1 MGAPTRTE
9 PNDTVEEATDL
20 YFDTNPLPDSLDA
33 TDTDDW
39 YRILDLVGDTAD
51 NQLDAQEY
59 SIGLKRTSG
68 ANVKGILMEPN
79 GLELGEIYSD
89 GGLEELLFIVP
100 RDGDY
105 FLWITSDPKGSSA
118 SYEIYQGGA
127 KDVDNRQYHDKNNV
141 PPGVG
146 FSESVN
152 VANSLNPSKDLV
164 DYFHMTIPPFR
175 SLEATMTFQGDLT
188 FHLQVLNDTYGVLAD
203 LGSGE
208 SYTISNNNDVSTD
221 AIFRVFIYLSTRGT
235 YPSSSKSYN
244 LELFL
249 WSHLTKPEVNPSDPW
264 TMARTSED
272 TPLFPNINLT
282 KHFMESN
289 GDPLEFAL
297 VSVPEHLD
305 VTFINTTN
313 IAKVVISVE
322 VRVVPEPNWYGDEV
336 LTFQASDR
344 DASIAD
350 NITIN
355 VTSVNDLPYILKIGA
370 ADYGGGTFNMFAYED
385 EPRSYT
391 VTYMDDD
398 DPLSLIFFTS
408 NETLDFVE
416 VNPDNGT
423 ITIDA
428 SQSDVGNYWFS
439 LQMSDTHDTVEVDI
453 FLDVQAVNDA
463 PPEPT
468 IQITGVEPTS
478 VLPGEEVLVEAI
490 VGPDPDGDVLTFK
503 WEWGDGTTGQ
513 GRESSHIYGEG
524 IYGNRT
530 IKLTVSDGLLSST
543 AIVRIFLEKPEDLV
557 KGTLFRSYPEDP
569 ADVVKFSESWRKSI
583 PDDERKF
590 EVEKVEE
597 MGVDITSL
605 EYQRRGNNLEV
616 ILSVKDSIQIDGSF
630 RYYLYVMRPGYTEP
644 FVDFQN
650 LTSWAQIPDRS
661 PLGEQIIAYR
671 EYVGDPVL
679 HNTSKGTIT
688 NQRSLVWIIP
698 FIELVE
704 GGLSFPIDPAN
715 FTLFAV
721 TEHILDYGESKGIS
735 ERYIMTDTAG
745 EGATKV
751 GEIKT
756 GGSTGGGGGSNLAD
770 ISTSTKIGV
779 VVALVVLIAV
789 IGIASFYFVRKQSKE
804 KKKEEE
810 EFIQHVKKM
819 REEGKDLFGKE
830 VEVEGSKQVSYEDL
844 YGNAPPPDHD
854 VKGSGVPG
862 ATLPSAGLGTPI
874 DAGSHIMEQNISG
887 DEQEK

>member
-1 MGAPTRTE
+1 M
-9 PNDTVEEATDL
+9 EEATDL
-20 YFDTNPLPDSLDA
+20 YFDTNPHPDSLDA

-68 ANVKGILMEPN
+68 ANVKAILLEPN
-79 GLELGEIYSD
+79 GLEMGEIYSD
-89 GGLEELLFIVP
+89 GSLEELAFIVP

-105 FLWITSDPKGSSA
+105 FLWITSDPKGSST

-127 KDVDNRQYHDKNNV
+127 KDVDNREFHDKNNV

-164 DYFHMTIPPFR
+164 DYFHITIPTFR

-188 FHLQVLNDTYGVLAD
+188 FRLQVLNETFAVLAD

-208 SYTISNNNDVSTD
+208 SFTIPNNYDTPVD
-221 AIFRVFIYLSTRGT
+221 AIFRVFVYLSTRGT

-244 LELFL
+244 LELVL
-249 WSHLTKPEVNPSDPW
+249 WSHLTKPKINPSDPW

-272 TPLFPNINLT
+272 TPLYPNINLT
-282 KHFMESN
+282 RHFTEPN
-289 GDPLEFAL
+289 GDPLEFEL
-297 VSVPEHLD
+297 ISVPEHLQ
-305 VTFINTTN
+305 VNFINTTN
-313 IAKVVISVE
+313 IAKVVTSVE
-322 VRVVPEPNWYGDEV
+322 VSVVPEPDWFGDEV

-344 DASIAD
+344 DASISD

-370 ADYGGGTFNMFAYED
+370 ANYGGGTFNMFAYED
-385 EPRSYT
+385 EPKSYT
-391 VTYMDDD
+391 LTYMDDD
-398 DPLSLIFFTS
+398 DPLSIIFFTS
-408 NETLDFVE
+408 NETFDFVE
-416 VNPDNGT
+416 VNPANGT

-428 SQSDVGNYWFS
+428 SQSDVGSYWFS

-468 IQITGVEPTS
+468 IEITGVDPS
-478 VLPGEEVLVEAI
+478 KVLPGEEVFVEAV
-490 VGPDPDGDVLTFK
+490 VGPDPDGDILNFN

-513 GRESSHIYGEG
+513 GREASHIYGEG

-530 IKLTVSDGLLSST
+530 IKLTVSDNLLSSK
-543 AIVRIFLEKPEDLV
+543 ASVKIFLEKPEDLV
-557 KGTLFRSYPEDP
+557 IGTLFRSYPEDP
-569 ADVVKFSESWRKSI
+569 ADVVKFSETWRKNI

-590 EVEKVEE
+590 TVEKVDE

-605 EYQRRGNNLEV
+605 EYQRRGNDLEV
-616 ILSVKDSIQIDGSF
+616 ILSVKDSIQLDGSF
-630 RYYLYVMRPGYTEP
+630 HYYLYVMRPGYTEP
-644 FVDFQN
+644 YVDFQN
-650 LTSWAQIPDRS
+650 LSSWDQIPDRR

-679 HNTSKGTIT
+679 HNTSTGTIS
-688 NQRSLVWIIP
+688 NQRSLVWLIP
-698 FIELVE
+698 FVELVE
-704 GGLSFPIDPAN
+704 GGMTFPIDPAN

-721 TEHILDYGESKGIS
+721 AEHVLEYGETKGIS

-745 EGATKV
+745 EGAIKV
-751 GEIKT
+751 GVIKT
-756 GGSTGGGGGSNLAD
+756 GGSTQGGGGSNLAD
-770 ISTSTKIGV
+770 ISTPTKIGV
-779 VVALVVLIAV
+779 VVALVVLIVV
-789 IGIASFYFVRKQSKE
+789 IGLASFYFVRKQSKE

-819 REEGKDLFGKE
+819 REEGKNLFGKE
-830 VEVEGSKQVSYEDL
+830 VEVEGSKQVSYQDL
-844 YGNAPPPDHD
+844 YGNAPPPGHD

-874 DAGSHIMEQNISG
+874 DAGSHIMEQNPKGS
-887 DEQEK
+887 EEVK